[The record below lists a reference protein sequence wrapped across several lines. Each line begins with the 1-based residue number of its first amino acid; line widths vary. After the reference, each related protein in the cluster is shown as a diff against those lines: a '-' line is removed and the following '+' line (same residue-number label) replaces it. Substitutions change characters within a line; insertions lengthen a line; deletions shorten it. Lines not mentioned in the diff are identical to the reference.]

1 MTRDVTG
8 PAVPVGPV
16 LLGVHGTAAEEALR
30 YAFAEA
36 DHRGVELIAVL
47 TGAVPREDS
56 VRQCDLVQRWAE
68 KYPEVPV
75 TTTVRRGLDPAV
87 VIAAA
92 SHGCGLLVVQHPADP
107 AAAAVVDAL
116 AHRAHCPLVVAGDTT
131 VSSAAA
137 V

>member
-1 MTRDVTG
+1 V
-8 PAVPVGPV
+8 
-16 LLGVHGTAAEEALR
+16 AAEEALR

-47 TGAVPREDS
+47 TGAVAREDS
-56 VRQCDLVQRWAE
+56 VRQADLVQRWAE

-75 TTTVRRGLDPAV
+75 STTVRRGLDPAV

-92 SHGCGLLVVQHPADP
+92 SHGCVLVVVQRPEDP

-116 AHRAHCPLVVAGDTT
+116 THRAHGPVVVAGDTT
-131 VSSAAA
+131 VASAAS